1 MGCDQALPTKLVGS
15 MSPQITRLGRQR
27 AKGWALAAREGLEQ
41 GRTYKIGVGTGSVP
55 EMKSL
60 RLKVGIGSQIVND
73 DAKFPHLVDV
83 AAHPVHRM
91 ASVSRR
97 RRPIHTRR

>member
-1 MGCDQALPTKLVGS
+1 M
-15 MSPQITRLGRQR
+15 
-27 AKGWALAAREGLEQ
+27 GWALALLTKNAAQCLDKLRGVVVRAKVWALSTREVLEQ
-41 GRTYKIGVGTGSVP
+41 GFTYKIGVGTGSVP